1 MFSWL
6 PTALLIFLFTS
17 PVVSEPISPND
28 PFRAIV
34 LQIPKVPEPPMCCL
48 KPLTPLEPVDDE
60 VLLSFEEWKT
70 RQTAL
75 QASNVAKPEGTNRS
89 FLGGDTNSDN
99 GGDPMPSSHDASISL
114 GPLQA
119 EEAAPEQRMEV
130 SPHFRVPLTD
140 RFNYASL
147 DCSARIHTSHRSA
160 KSASSILSSKRDR
173 YMLTPCNAQEKQFVA
188 VELCDDIR
196 IDTVQLANFEFFS
209 GVFKDFTV
217 SVAKTYTADVDGWIH
232 VGTYKAKNVR
242 GVQSFHPPTSLRDFY
257 RYIRIDFETH
267 YGNEYFCPVSLLRVY
282 GLTHLEQ
289 WKWDIWEAES
299 RSKQAELQRD
309 RKFAL
314 SNGALPV
321 DFIPTKTVQFPV
333 SLNVTINVQTDNSSI
348 ASDMVPTS
356 EQSMVDKFPSH
367 SSLSSSLL
375 SLAVPEPQIEPIT
388 APSPTETAIF
398 TISYSND
405 PTSHIPDSLST
416 EVDAPSPTSNVNI
429 LSSVVNQSQ
438 AYNTPISSS
447 TPHSQQSVHDH
458 PILNDID
465 ASTAV
470 LSHSSSSPVVS
481 VISTIVSS
489 SPSVAVAPSA
499 VPPTRGVES
508 IYSTIMNRLTA
519 IESNHPLYTRYIDQ
533 QSSVIREVLKRLGED
548 VGRLEG
554 IVST

>member
-6 PTALLIFLFTS
+6 PTALVIFLFTS
-17 PVVSEPISPND
+17 PVVSEPTSPND

-34 LQIPKVPEPPMCCL
+34 LQVPKVPQPPICCL

-70 RQTAL
+70 RQIAM
-75 QASNVAKPEGTNRS
+75 QASSDAKVEGTNRS
-89 FLGGDTNSDN
+89 FLGGNTNSDN
-99 GGDPMPSSHDASISL
+99 GSDSVPSLHDASI
-114 GPLQA
+114 PLNPSKT
-119 EEAAPEQRMEV
+119 EEAAPEQQVEV

-147 DCSARIHTSHRSA
+147 DCSARVHTSHRSA

-173 YMLTPCNAQEKQFVA
+173 YMLSPCDSKEKQFVA

-209 GVFKDFTV
+209 GVFKDFSV
-217 SVAKTYTADVDGWIH
+217 SVAKTYTTDIDGWTH

-299 RSKQAELQRD
+299 RIKQAELQKD
-309 RKFAL
+309 RKFTLSTRAL
-314 SNGALPV
+314 SL
-321 DFIPTKTVQFPV
+321 DSIPTQTVISPNTSINAQTDSSSMVSGVVPMSVHPTVDQFP
-333 SLNVTINVQTDNSSI
+333 SDSSI
-348 ASDMVPTS
+348 SSP
-356 EQSMVDKFPSH
+356 
-367 SSLSSSLL
+367 SLSTI
-375 SLAVPEPQIEPIT
+375 AQPQT
-388 APSPTETAIF
+388 APSSSIEASFSAT
-398 TISYSND
+398 SYSND
-405 PTSHIPDSLST
+405 PTLHVLDSPSN
-416 EVDAPSPTSNVNI
+416 APSPTSNVNTV
-429 LSSVVNQSQ
+429 SSVNQSQ
-438 AYNTPISSS
+438 TYHTTISSFGS
-447 TPHSQQSVHDH
+447 HSPHQSIHEH
-458 PILNDID
+458 AIN
-465 ASTAV
+465 ASTVIPSPSSLPPSGTSTIVAGP
-470 LSHSSSSPVVS
+470 SSSS
-481 VISTIVSS
+481 
-489 SPSVAVAPSA
+489 VAIAPSA
-499 VPPTRGVES
+499 VPSITRGVES

-519 IESNHPLYTRYIDQ
+519 IESNHTLYTRYIDQ
-533 QSSVIREVLKRLGED
+533 QNSVIRDVLNRLGED

-554 IVST
+554 IVSK